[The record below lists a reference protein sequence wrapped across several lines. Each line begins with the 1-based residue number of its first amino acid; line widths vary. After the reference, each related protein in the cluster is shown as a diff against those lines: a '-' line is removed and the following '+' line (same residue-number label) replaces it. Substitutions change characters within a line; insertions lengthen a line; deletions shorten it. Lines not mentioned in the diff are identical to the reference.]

1 MFHRGHARGLI
12 VCVLSGIGLAACGD
26 SNSAGGGQGGKAG
39 GAAGQADAGPG
50 GQGGGLGG
58 QSGVAGSLDAGPG
71 GADAAGAPDVDASDT
86 DVSFDVADAA
96 DAADLSADVQSDL
109 PAPAPIADIP
119 SAAID
124 FGAVACGSA
133 GGGMPVVVTNSGNA
147 PLHYRAVIA
156 AGGIFSL
163 QGAAADGSVSGDVAP
178 GDNVGLT
185 IVAGT
190 IGTTTADGASFL
202 GSLAVVTNASG
213 AENVQIPLKMKAEG
227 GLCTLT
233 CAAFTKCTPATGAPY
248 CANTA
253 TDNSNCGTC
262 GHACAAG
269 EVCSGGA
276 CAITCAGI
284 ATCTPTGAAPYCANT
299 QTDRADCG
307 TCGHACGT
315 GEICTAGACVL
326 TCGALTKCAPSAGG
340 PYCANT
346 ATDGANCGTCGTVC
360 GVGEICTGG
369 ACVLTCGALTK
380 CTPSAGGPYC
390 ANTATDNADCGT
402 CGHACGTGEMC
413 AGGACVLTCGALTKC
428 TPNAGAAYCANT
440 TTDNVNCGAC
450 GHTCPAG
457 QACVM
462 GACAS
467 TCAAAESVC
476 GGACTN
482 TSFDPSN
489 CGMCGRKCAF
499 ANGAAACVGGG
510 CYLASCTAGFADCDR
525 DQTTGCEVNTATD
538 GANCGA
544 CGHAC
549 ALGETC
555 HAGACSA
562 DLSQG
567 LIGYWNLDDA
577 FGSAAAAD
585 SSPNHLNGQLQGNVT
600 FDPAG
605 GKQGTGAAMFGGG
618 GYIRVVF
625 PNNAKGQGSGVSIP
639 QGNITFAMWFK
650 TSSANVGGLQV
661 VEGGTWGPGCD
672 RVVGNGASNTLMY
685 NAWNEVNMS
694 EAFVVNDGVWH
705 QMVYVLD
712 KSAGFKAYIDGVL
725 EVSDATPTSNCGVGC
740 SGFDWASEYWIGRSA
755 GCRFGA
761 DYFTGLIDDVRIYDH
776 ALPPSTVVQ
785 LFNAT
790 K

>member
-1 MFHRGHARGLI
+1 MKGQ
-12 VCVLSGIGLAACGD
+12 
-26 SNSAGGGQGGKAG
+26 AGGTAGRSDGGQAGAAGGQSGAAGGQSGAAGDQG
-39 GAAGQADAGPG
+39 GAAGGQAGAAGG
-50 GQGGGLGG
+50 
-58 QSGVAGSLDAGPG
+58 LDAGPDGADASDAADATGADVPADVAADG
-71 GADAAGAPDVDASDT
+71 GADAPT
-86 DVSFDVADAA
+86 DVAV
-96 DAADLSADVQSDL
+96 
-109 PAPAPIADIP
+109 PAPIADIP
-119 SAAID
+119 TAAID

-133 GGGMPVVVTNSGNA
+133 GGGMPLVVTNSGNA

-156 AGGIFSL
+156 PGGIFSL
-163 QGAAADGSVSGDVAP
+163 QGASADGSVSGDVAP
-178 GDNVGLT
+178 GDHVSLT

-213 AENVQIPLKMKAEG
+213 ADNVQIPLEMKAQG
-227 GLCTLT
+227 GSCTLT
-233 CAAFTKCTPATGAPY
+233 CGSFTKCTPNVGAPY

-253 TDNSNCGTC
+253 TDGANCGTC
-262 GHACAAG
+262 GHACGAG
-269 EVCSGGA
+269 EVCSGGN
-276 CAITCAGI
+276 CALTCGGIT
-284 ATCTPTGAAPYCANT
+284 TCTPTGAAPYCANT

-315 GEICTAGACVL
+315 GEICTGGSCVL
-326 TCGALTKCAPSAGG
+326 TCGALTKCTPSTGA

-346 ATDGANCGTCGTVC
+346 ATDGANCGTCGMVC
-360 GVGEICTGG
+360 GAGEICTGG
-369 ACVLTCGALTK
+369 NCVLTCGALTK
-380 CTPSAGGPYC
+380 CTPSVGAPYC

-402 CGHACGTGEMC
+402 CGHACGTGEVC
-413 AGGACVLTCGALTKC
+413 SGGACVLTCGALTKC
-428 TPNAGAAYCANT
+428 TPSVGAPYCANT
-440 TTDNVNCGAC
+440 ATDNVNCGTC

-457 QACVM
+457 QACVT
-462 GACAS
+462 GACAN
-467 TCAAAESVC
+467 TCGANETVC
-476 GGACTN
+476 GGTCTN

-489 CGMCGRKCAF
+489 CGMCNHACAF
-499 ANGAAACVGGG
+499 PNGGAACLGGS
-510 CYLASCTAGFADCDR
+510 CFLASCAMGFADCDR
-525 DQTTGCEVNTATD
+525 SQANGCEVDTTSDA
-538 GANCGA
+538 ANCGA

-555 HAGACSA
+555 HSGTCSA

-567 LIGYWNLDDA
+567 LLGYWNLDDA
-577 FGSAAAAD
+577 FGSAAAVD
-585 SSPNHLNGQLQGNVT
+585 SSANHLNGQLQGNVS
-600 FDPAG
+600 FVPGG

-618 GYIRVVF
+618 GYIRVAF
-625 PNNAKGQGSGVSIP
+625 PNNAKGQGTGVSIP

-661 VEGGTWGPGCD
+661 VEGNSLWGGGCD
-672 RVVGNGASNTLMY
+672 RVVGNGGGNTLQY
-685 NAWNEVNMS
+685 NAWSEVNMS

-712 KSAGFKAYIDGVL
+712 KTNGFRAYIDGVL
-725 EVSDATPTSNCGVGC
+725 EASDGTPTSNCGVGC
-740 SGFDWASEYWIGRSA
+740 SGFDWAAEYWIGRA
-755 GCRFGA
+755 ANCRFGA

>member
-71 GADAAGAPDVDASDT
+71 GADAAGAPDVNASDT

-284 ATCTPTGAAPYCANT
+284 ATCTPTGAAP
-299 QTDRADCG
+299 
-307 TCGHACGT
+307 
-315 GEICTAGACVL
+315 
-326 TCGALTKCAPSAGG
+326 
-340 PYCANT
+340 
-346 ATDGANCGTCGTVC
+346 
-360 GVGEICTGG
+360 
-369 ACVLTCGALTK
+369 
-380 CTPSAGGPYC
+380 
-390 ANTATDNADCGT
+390 
-402 CGHACGTGEMC
+402 
-413 AGGACVLTCGALTKC
+413 
-428 TPNAGAAYCANT
+428 
-440 TTDNVNCGAC
+440 
-450 GHTCPAG
+450 
-457 QACVM
+457 
-462 GACAS
+462 
-467 TCAAAESVC
+467 
-476 GGACTN
+476 
-482 TSFDPSN
+482 
-489 CGMCGRKCAF
+489 
-499 ANGAAACVGGG
+499 
-510 CYLASCTAGFADCDR
+510 
-525 DQTTGCEVNTATD
+525 
-538 GANCGA
+538 
-544 CGHAC
+544 
-549 ALGETC
+549 
-555 HAGACSA
+555 
-562 DLSQG
+562 
-567 LIGYWNLDDA
+567 
-577 FGSAAAAD
+577 
-585 SSPNHLNGQLQGNVT
+585 
-600 FDPAG
+600 
-605 GKQGTGAAMFGGG
+605 
-618 GYIRVVF
+618 
-625 PNNAKGQGSGVSIP
+625 
-639 QGNITFAMWFK
+639 
-650 TSSANVGGLQV
+650 
-661 VEGGTWGPGCD
+661 
-672 RVVGNGASNTLMY
+672 
-685 NAWNEVNMS
+685 
-694 EAFVVNDGVWH
+694 
-705 QMVYVLD
+705 
-712 KSAGFKAYIDGVL
+712 
-725 EVSDATPTSNCGVGC
+725 
-740 SGFDWASEYWIGRSA
+740 
-755 GCRFGA
+755 
-761 DYFTGLIDDVRIYDH
+761 
-776 ALPPSTVVQ
+776 
-785 LFNAT
+785 
-790 K
+790 